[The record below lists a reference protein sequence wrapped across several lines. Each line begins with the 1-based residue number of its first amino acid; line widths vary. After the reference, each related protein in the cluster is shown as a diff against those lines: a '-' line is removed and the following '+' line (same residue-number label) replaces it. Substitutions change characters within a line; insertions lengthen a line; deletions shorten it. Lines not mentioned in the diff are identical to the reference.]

1 MSETKTN
8 HKQLLVA
15 SLVAVI
21 LLSGSLFAPTLSA
34 YADKGHD
41 ESKNNNSPKAH
52 DNNQSNGNHGNNQS
66 HGDHDDHHKKG
77 KKDPDKCKYNDRK
90 ECKNGDKH
98 KNGKYKHVNDKYK
111 HNCDSDHDFKK

>member
-21 LLSGSLFAPTLSA
+21 LVSGSLFAPSFSA
-34 YADKGHD
+34 YADNGHD

-52 DNNQSNGNHGNNQS
+52 DNDQSNGNHGNNQS
-66 HGDHDDHHKKG
+66 HVTHDDHHKKG
-77 KKDPDKCKYNDRK
+77 KKDPDK
-90 ECKNGDKH
+90 DKDN
-98 KNGKYKHVNDKYK
+98 NGKHEGCEKGKHLGNDKYK
-111 HNCDSDHDFKK
+111 KECDSDHDFKK

>member
-21 LLSGSLFAPTLSA
+21 LVSGSLFAPTFSS
-34 YADKGHD
+34 YADNGHD

-66 HGDHDDHHKKG
+66 HGAHDDHHKKG
-77 KKDPDKCKYNDRK
+77 KKDPDK
-90 ECKNGDKH
+90 DKDN
-98 KNGKYKHVNDKYK
+98 NGKHEGCEKGKYLGNDKYK
-111 HNCDSDHDFKK
+111 KECDSDHDFKK